1 MNFKI
6 PDLCPVCS
14 GLTSIEG
21 DFLYCRS
28 KSCPGKLS
36 GSVHVWINRLG
47 LLYWGDA
54 LINNLTDS
62 DNSKISSLADLYN
75 LSVDDISSCCSGK
88 KVAKKCYDILH
99 SNKDIT
105 LELLLAGINVPNL
118 GTSTAT
124 DIVQAGFD
132 TIEKIL
138 SIGYDD
144 LLKIPN
150 IGEITARLVFDGIQE
165 RRETITQLSKVLVIK
180 KPSSGPL
187 KGISVCITGATSKP
201 RKAVQKDIM
210 DAGGIIK
217 ESVGVGLT
225 YLVTNESKDFGSS
238 KMKKAEKLGTKIISE
253 IELYNI
259 INKNGTV

>member
-1 MNFKI
+1 MEPDYFNI
-6 PDLCPVCS
+6 PNLCPVCS
-14 GLTSIEG
+14 GPTSMEG
-21 DFLYCRS
+21 DFLFCRS

-54 LINNLTDS
+54 LIDALTNS
-62 DNSKISSLADLYN
+62 DNPKISSLADLYK
-75 LSVDDISSCCSGK
+75 LSVDDISTCCSGK
-88 KVAKKCYDILH
+88 KVAQKCYSILH
-99 SNKDIT
+99 DNKEIT
-105 LELLLAGINVPNL
+105 LELFIAGINIPNL

-124 DIVQAGFD
+124 DIVHAGFD
-132 TIEKIL
+132 TVDKIL

-165 RRETITQLSKVLVIK
+165 RRETIIQLSEVLVIK

-187 KGISVCITGATSKP
+187 KGCSFCITGSTSKP

-210 DAGGIIK
+210 DAGGIVK
-217 ESVGVGLT
+217 ESVGAGLT
-225 YLVTNESKDFGSS
+225 YLVTNESKDFASA
-238 KMKKAEKLGTKIISE
+238 KMKKAEKLGIKIISE
-253 IELYNI
+253 SDLNNMIL
-259 INKNGTV
+259 K